1 MSLPVKQKGKG
12 FQHAESILALGFLA
26 VILLGTVLL
35 ALPAASRSGKGIGL
49 FDSLFTATSAVCV
62 TGLVAVDTGTTFS
75 VFGQIVLL
83 VLIQVGGLGFMV
95 FATMIMVALGRKIS
109 IRGRMLIRESMNG
122 ASLSDL
128 GRLTWLYLLLSIA
141 IETVGTVFLSIRLV
155 PLLGWK
161 HGIWMALFHSVSAFC
176 NAGFDLFGNYASL
189 TAFSGDPLVLLT
201 VAVLIILG
209 GLGFAVILETLR
221 NRQGFRSL
229 TLHTRIVLL
238 TTLGLVLTGTV
249 FYWLAERS
257 NAETLAGFGEGEKIL
272 NAFFQSVT
280 MRTAGF
286 NSFDLSR
293 FRDGSKLFSSVLMM
307 IGASPASTGGG
318 IKTTTFAALVLLM
331 LSVVRGEN
339 EVNVARRRLS
349 TDIARRALA
358 VAVLFLTTLVTGTLI
373 ISFIENG
380 RFPLADI
387 LFEASSAMGTVGVS
401 AIGTPN
407 LHPAS
412 RAVLLP
418 MMFLGRVGRV
428 GPLTLA
434 FAVAKRQGRIK
445 TLSKHPEERIMIG

>member
-49 FDSLFTATSAVCV
+49 FDSLCTAQSAVCV
-62 TGLVAVDTGTTFS
+62 TGLVAGDTGTTFS
-75 VFGQIVLL
+75 VCGQIVLL

-418 MMFLGRVGRV
+418 MMFLGRVG
-428 GPLTLA
+428 PLTLA

>member
-128 GRLTWLYLLLSIA
+128 SRLTWLYLLLSIA

-349 TDIARRALA
+349 ADIARRALA

-418 MMFLGRVGRV
+418 MMFLGRVG
-428 GPLTLA
+428 PLTLA

>member
-128 GRLTWLYLLLSIA
+128 GRLTWLYLLLALA
-141 IETVGTVFLSIRLV
+141 IETVGTVLLSIRLV

-349 TDIARRALA
+349 ADIARRALA

-418 MMFLGRVGRV
+418 MMFLGRVG
-428 GPLTLA
+428 PLTLA

>member
-83 VLIQVGGLGFMV
+83 ILIQVGGLGFMV

-161 HGIWMALFHSVSAFC
+161 HGIWMALFHAVSAFC

-418 MMFLGRVGRV
+418 MMFLGRVG
-428 GPLTLA
+428 PLTLA

>member
-141 IETVGTVFLSIRLV
+141 IETVGTVLLSIRLV

-418 MMFLGRVGRV
+418 MMFLGRVG
-428 GPLTLA
+428 PLTLA

>member
-95 FATMIMVALGRKIS
+95 FATMIMVALGRKLS

-128 GRLTWLYLLLSIA
+128 SRLTWLYLLLALA

-418 MMFLGRVGRV
+418 MMFLGRVG
-428 GPLTLA
+428 PLTLA

>member
-387 LFEASSAMGTVGVS
+387 LFEASSAMGAVGVS

-418 MMFLGRVGRV
+418 MMFLGRV

>member
-401 AIGTPN
+401 VIGTPN

-418 MMFLGRVGRV
+418 MMFLGRV

>member
-83 VLIQVGGLGFMV
+83 ILIQVGGLGFMV

-128 GRLTWLYLLLSIA
+128 GRLTWLYLLLALA
-141 IETVGTVFLSIRLV
+141 IETVGTVLLSIRLI

-349 TDIARRALA
+349 ADIARRALA

-401 AIGTPN
+401 AIGTSN

-418 MMFLGRVGRV
+418 MMFLGRV

>member
-128 GRLTWLYLLLSIA
+128 GRLTWLYLLLALA
-141 IETVGTVFLSIRLV
+141 IETVGTVLLSIRLI

-161 HGIWMALFHSVSAFC
+161 HGIWMALFHAVSAFC

-418 MMFLGRVGRV
+418 MMFLGRVG
-428 GPLTLA
+428 PLTLA

>member
-128 GRLTWLYLLLSIA
+128 SRLTWLYLLLSIA

-418 MMFLGRVGRV
+418 MMFLGRVG
-428 GPLTLA
+428 PLTLA

>member
-1 MSLPVKQKGKG
+1 MNLPVKQKGKG
-12 FQHAESILALGFLA
+12 FRHAESILALGSLT

-35 ALPAASRSGKGIGL
+35 ALPVASRSGKGIGL

-75 VFGQIVLL
+75 LFGQVVLL

-122 ASLSDL
+122 TSLSDL
-128 GRLTWLYLLLSIA
+128 GRLTWLYLLLSLA
-141 IETVGTVFLSIRLV
+141 IETVGTILLSIRLV
-155 PLLGWK
+155 PLFGWK
-161 HGIWMALFHSVSAFC
+161 HGIWMALFHAVSAFC
-176 NAGFDLFGNYASL
+176 NAGFDLFGSYASL
-189 TAFSGDPLVLLT
+189 TAFSGDLLVLLT
-201 VAVLIILG
+201 VAMLIILG

-221 NRQGFRSL
+221 NRQGFRGLS
-229 TLHTRIVLL
+229 LHTRIVLV
-238 TTLGLVLTGTV
+238 TTLGLVLTGTI
-249 FYWLAERS
+249 FYWLAERT
-257 NAETLAGFGEGEKIL
+257 NAETLAGCSEGEKVL

-318 IKTTTFAALVLLM
+318 IKTTTFAVLVLLM

-349 TDIARRALA
+349 GDITRRALA
-358 VAVLFLTTLVTGTLI
+358 VSVLFLTTLVTGTLAI
-373 ISFIENG
+373 TFIENG
-380 RFPLADI
+380 RFPLEDI

-401 AIGTPN
+401 AIGTPA

-418 MMFLGRVGRV
+418 MMFLGRVG
-428 GPLTLA
+428 PLTLA
-434 FAVAKRQGRIK
+434 FAVAKRQGKIK
-445 TLSKHPEERIMIG
+445 SLSKYPEERIMIG